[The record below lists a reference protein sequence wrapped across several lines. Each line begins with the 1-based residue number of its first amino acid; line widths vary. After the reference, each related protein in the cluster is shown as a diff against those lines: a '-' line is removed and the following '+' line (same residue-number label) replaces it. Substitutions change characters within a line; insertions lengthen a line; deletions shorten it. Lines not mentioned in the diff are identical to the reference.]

1 MKLESKKIP
10 VFFLILSLL
19 IFVFG
24 SFITNF
30 FICLFFLVIFY
41 TKKFKIKFKSY
52 EIILLIFLVY
62 IFIQTLY
69 LKNFEALPRV
79 LFISIFSYIFFSSK
93 YLNLSYYKENNLNFI
108 FYIFFIIL
116 SLFFIYY
123 FFFQFELN
131 SIQRFSA
138 FFGDEKI
145 LGSYLSKFF
154 LLIISFYLII
164 KNKNFTN
171 KFLYIYILFCLIF
184 IIFSVERMA
193 LIMFIF
199 NLVTYFFIKK
209 KYTHTFL
216 CIVAFFSII
225 FSIYSFVPEAK
236 NHFIRF
242 VADTGILKNLS
253 YSHSTSGIRNQ
264 KYLDFPEIYLLSVE
278 DDEFPK
284 KLNVT
289 KKRLDDRKDNVN
301 QEQIIY
307 FFDNF
312 HGSVIL
318 NSFTYLKNNYLYG
331 IGIKNFR
338 KVCKSKILKLNEVD
352 YILHCSTHPHN
363 IYVEI
368 LVETGVIGLTLFL
381 LFLIIFLYNVFQ
393 KFDFRSNL
401 HCALISLLFTI
412 IFPLQ
417 STGSFFSSRY
427 LFFYFITFI
436 FINTFIITDKK

>member
-1 MKLESKKIP
+1 MRLKNKNIP
-10 VFFLILSLL
+10 IFFLILSPL

-30 FICLFFLVIFY
+30 FIFLFFLVIFY
-41 TKKFKIKFKSY
+41 VQNIKIKFKSY
-52 EIILLIFLVY
+52 EIILLIFLIY
-62 IFIQTLY
+62 IFLQTLY
-69 LKNFEALPRV
+69 LKNFEGLPRV

-93 YLNLSYYKENNLNFI
+93 YLNLRYYKESNLNPI
-108 FYIFFIIL
+108 FYIFFINL
-116 SLFFIYY
+116 S
-123 FFFQFELN
+123 FFFLYFIFFEFELN

-154 LLIISFYLII
+154 LLIISFYLVLKK
-164 KNKNFTN
+164 KNLTN
-171 KFLYIYILFCLIF
+171 KFLYTYILLCLIF

-216 CIVAFFSII
+216 IMVAVFAII
-225 FSIYSFVPEAK
+225 SSIYSFVPEAK
-236 NHFIRF
+236 NHFVRF
-242 VADTGILKNLS
+242 IADTGIFKNFS
-253 YSHSTSGIRNQ
+253 YNYSTSGIRNQ
-264 KYLDFPEIYLLSVE
+264 KYLDSEETYIKPFEV
-278 DDEFPK
+278 DQFPK

-289 KKRLDDRKDNVN
+289 KKRLDDRKNNIN
-301 QEQIIY
+301 QDQIIY

-318 NSFTYLKNNYLYG
+318 NSFTYLKNNYSFG

-338 KVCKSKILKLNEVD
+338 KVCKSKILKLDDVD

-368 LVETGVIGLTLFL
+368 LVETGVLGLILFS
-381 LFLIIFLYNVFQ
+381 LFLIIFLHNIFQ

-401 HCALISLLFTI
+401 HCALVSLLFTI

-436 FINTFIITDKK
+436 FINSFIINNKK